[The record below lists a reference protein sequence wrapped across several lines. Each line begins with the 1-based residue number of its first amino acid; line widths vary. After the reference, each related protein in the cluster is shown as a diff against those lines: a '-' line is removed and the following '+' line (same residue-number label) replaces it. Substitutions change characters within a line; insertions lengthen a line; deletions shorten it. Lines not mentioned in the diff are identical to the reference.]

1 MNKDTLRKLRDMRL
15 TGMSELYQELQTNST
30 YQELTS
36 EDFFNLLVDREY
48 SRRKTAL
55 LDRLIKQAHLSDP
68 TACIE
73 DIEYHEDR
81 QLDAQLIAELA
92 TGNYIEQSHN
102 LIIMGAS
109 GNGKSW
115 IANAFGIQACRQ
127 FRKVKYMRLPELLD
141 ELAVAKHAADGSF
154 RKLITKYKKIDLLI
168 IDEWLLTDLTLEGS
182 TYILEIIDAR
192 IKKASTIFCS
202 QFAPEGW
209 HAKLSQIQI
218 ADAILDRIVHD
229 SYHLLID
236 GDISMRERHGIRRQR
251 ETIQTHNELD

>member
-1 MNKDTLRKLRDMRL
+1 MNNDTLRKLRDMRL
-15 TGMSELYQELQTNST
+15 TGMSELYEELQTNST

-55 LDRLIKQAHLSDP
+55 LDRLIKQARLSDP

-81 QLDAQLIAELA
+81 HLDAQLIAELA
-92 TGNYIEQSHN
+92 AGNYIEQSHN

-115 IANAFGIQACRQ
+115 IANALGIQACRQ

-168 IDEWLLTDLTLEGS
+168 IDEWLLTDLSLEGS

-236 GDISMRERHGIRRQR
+236 GDVSMRERHGIRRQR